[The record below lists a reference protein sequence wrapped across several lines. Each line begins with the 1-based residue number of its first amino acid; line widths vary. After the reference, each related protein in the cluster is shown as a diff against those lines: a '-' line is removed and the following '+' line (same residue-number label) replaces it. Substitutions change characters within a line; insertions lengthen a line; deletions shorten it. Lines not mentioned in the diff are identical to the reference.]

1 MSFCSGMFSLTSSGL
16 ALYDHFGTESNEAL
30 MEELEVIEQ
39 QLEEIQNIIDD
50 LMSTVKEES
59 VKMQYVNAQ
68 RIIMEGLRCYN
79 TYANMT
85 NPVDQLY
92 WSKEFLKWGSFLRE
106 SVNFMMDGMLG
117 TGFIASDILQT
128 IEEVAKVKK
137 KLFNYFFPTIMIN
150 GTVNFIRF
158 HPLLLIL
165 LFFRTQKHSRIEL
178 ITCSV

>member
-117 TGFIASDILQT
+117 TGFGLINAGLVIQSTFTGFNNISWR
-128 IEEVAKVKK
+128 AKYVYNCK
-137 KLFNYFFPTIMIN
+137 NIYSI
-150 GTVNFIRF
+150 
-158 HPLLLIL
+158 
-165 LFFRTQKHSRIEL
+165 Q
-178 ITCSV
+178 